1 MPSEGDLINER
12 YRLDAR
18 IAAGGM
24 GEVWR
29 ATDTLLGRSVAVK
42 LLHDDRSGERE
53 FQTRFHHEA
62 RSMAALRHP
71 GIAAVYDY
79 GGDGSG
85 AFIVMAFIDGVA
97 LDRRIAEEGRLD
109 APTTMSVVA
118 QAARA
123 LEAAHEAGIV
133 HRDVKPGNLIVQPD
147 GTVVLVDFG
156 VARYAALASVTATN
170 DVVGTALYIAPEQVS
185 KRPTGP
191 ATDVYAL
198 GAVAY
203 HCVAGHPPF
212 MGDNPVA
219 IAVHHLNDEPPPLP
233 ADVPAPV
240 RDVITTAMDKQPS
253 RRYPSAAAFA
263 IAAEAAAASAA
274 GSATAAA
281 LASTEAATVAA
292 PGTAAPGTAAP
303 GTAARGVATPGAAAP
318 IGIASR
324 AAGGRPTA
332 ATAQLDARTAAG
344 FGDEPPR
351 RAPRR
356 TVLLW
361 VLGLL
366 ALAALAVAITLASGT
381 IFRGPDTT
389 PTPTADVTGDT
400 GVGTA
405 PAGGGNNTGRPAT
418 PGSSGQPGGSGQA
431 TTGNGGGATPPGG
444 GGATQTT
451 GPQPTDTPPAQETTA
466 PAPTTEPL
474 ATGSG

>member
-1 MPSEGDLINER
+1 MPSEGDLINDR

-253 RRYPSAAAFA
+253 HRYPSAAAFA
-263 IAAEAAAASAA
+263 IAAEAAAATVAE
-274 GSATAAA
+274 SATAAA
-281 LASTEAATVAA
+281 LASAEAATVAA
-292 PGTAAPGTAAP
+292 PGAAIPGAATP
-303 GTAARGVATPGAAAP
+303 GAAVPGAAAP
-318 IGIASR
+318 IGIAAP

-332 ATAQLDARTAAG
+332 ATAQLDTRTAAG

-351 RAPRR
+351 RVPRR
-356 TVLLW
+356 SVLFW
-361 VLGLL
+361 ALGLL
-366 ALAALAVAITLASGT
+366 VLAALAVAFTLAPGT

-418 PGSSGQPGGSGQA
+418 PRSSGQPGGSGAA
-431 TTGNGGGATPPGG
+431 TTGNGGGATPPGD
-444 GGATQTT
+444 GGATQTA
-451 GPQPTDTPPAQETTA
+451 GPQPTGTPPAQETTA
-466 PAPTTEPL
+466 PAPEPTTEPL
-474 ATGSG
+474 ATGTG